1 MAKERAFVE
10 WLDTAGLGNFSLKL
24 IQAGIKDIEALKY
37 NLEAHKASL
46 TNSKV
51 LVAS

>member
-1 MAKERAFVE
+1 MA
-10 WLDTAGLGNFSLKL
+10 WLDASGLGKFSLKL
-24 IQAGIKDIEALKY
+24 IQAGIKDIESLKY

-51 LVAS
+51 RRWCQ